1 MKVTRV
7 KIFEGRG
14 SILANMNI
22 TLDGCLAING
32 IKVVEGKKGRFISFP
47 QTSYED
53 KDGNTQYRDIVFPCT
68 KEAREALDKVLMKK
82 YEEWTGSGGTYSSAG
97 GVPFSE

>member
-14 SILANMNI
+14 CILANMNI
-22 TLDGCLAING
+22 TLDDCLAING
-32 IKVVEGKKGRFISFP
+32 IKVIEGKKGRFISFP

-53 KDGNTQYRDIVFPCT
+53 RDGNRQYRDVVFPCT

-82 YEEWTGSGGTYSSAG
+82 YEEWEDGEATFSS
-97 GVPFSE
+97 FSE

>member
-7 KIFEGRG
+7 KIFKGRG
-14 SILANMNI
+14 GILANMNI
-22 TLDGCLAING
+22 TIDDCLAING
-32 IKVVEGKKGRFISFP
+32 IKVIEGKKGRFISFP

-68 KEAREALDKVLMKK
+68 KEARAALNRVLMKK
-82 YEEWTGSGGTYSSAG
+82 YEEWATGEATLSSFP
-97 GVPFSE
+97 V

>member
-14 SILANMNI
+14 GILANMNI
-22 TLDGCLAING
+22 TLDDCLAING
-32 IKVVEGKKGRFISFP
+32 IKVIKGKKGIFISFP

-53 KDGNTQYRDIVFPCT
+53 RDGNTQYRDIVFPCT
-68 KEAREALDKVLMKK
+68 KEARAALEKVLMKK
-82 YEEWTGSGGTYSSAG
+82 YEEWTDGGGAS
-97 GVPFSE
+97 FSE

>member
-14 SILANMNI
+14 NILANMNI
-22 TLDGCLAING
+22 TFDDCLAVNG
-32 IKVVEGKKGRFISFP
+32 IKVIEGKKGRFISFP

-53 KDGNTQYRDIVFPCT
+53 GHGNTQYRDIVFPCT
-68 KEAREALDKVLMKK
+68 KEARAALDRVLMKK
-82 YEEWTGSGGTYSSAG
+82 YEEWEDGEATLSSF
-97 GVPFSE
+97 PE

>member
-14 SILANMNI
+14 GILANMNI
-22 TLDGCLAING
+22 TIDDCLAING
-32 IKVVEGKKGRFISFP
+32 IKVIKGKKGIFISFP

-68 KEAREALDKVLMKK
+68 KEARAALDKVLMKK
-82 YEEWTGSGGTYSSAG
+82 YEEWTDGEATFSS
-97 GVPFSE
+97 FSE